1 MAEGTQTAAAA
12 AAQFACGEA
21 VAAAAA
27 SGKEVVG
34 LVATM
39 PVVSDSLIGSAVV
52 VVVA

>member
-1 MAEGTQTAAAA
+1 MAGETQTAAA

-21 VAAAAA
+21 VAAAA

-52 VVVA
+52 VVVV